1 MCLCVLCMCWIRGT
15 YVVSPCSL
23 FRALTYSLKKTSLA
37 LIYPLPLFSPTIF
50 HLSLLIALDQVQRFF
65 LFVSFDVSIV
75 FFCLFCFADNRLRS
89 RSPKKENNYHSTRS
103 FSVYPYSFSLLF
115 SFCSLLLSLSRI
127 QTRRLLF
134 RSLRRHLTA
143 AFASLKLQLSG
154 DVSAIE
160 WSARGAI
167 KQCFCLMFKCVK
179 RSLGKTHTH

>member
-23 FRALTYSLKKTSLA
+23 FRALTYPLKNQLS
-37 LIYPLPLFSPTIF
+37 IDLPSPSLFSYSSLPIF
-50 HLSLLIALDQVQRFF
+50 HLSLLTALDQVQRFF

-167 KQCFCLMFKCVK
+167 NVFV
-179 RSLGKTHTH
+179 